1 MLEGAI
7 DLILRFVLDGVEV
20 SSWRFSE
27 GIVSS
32 GNSLNANSSKEDF
45 VRSLELISDFIK
57 KVDKVIGSVPFA
69 SLSPNIVEELKVIN
83 GSFKWELTIGD
94 LSVELMYYHTP
105 KTISVNRTSFSLSWS
120 DFIYFIERYKAFR
133 DRYIE
138 RIGF

>member
-69 SLSPNIVEELKVIN
+69 SLSPNIVEKLKVID
-83 GSFKWELTIGD
+83 GSFKWELTIGN
-94 LSVELMYYHTP
+94 LSVELMYCHTP

>member
-7 DLILRFVLDGVEV
+7 YLILRFVLDGVEV

-69 SLSPNIVEELKVIN
+69 SLSPNIVEKLKVID
-83 GSFKWELTIGD
+83 GSFKWELTIGN
-94 LSVELMYYHTP
+94 LSVELMYCHTP
-105 KTISVNRTSFSLSWS
+105 KTIS
-120 DFIYFIERYKAFR
+120 
-133 DRYIE
+133 
-138 RIGF
+138 

>member
-1 MLEGAI
+1 MLGSSI
-7 DLILRFVLDGVEV
+7 DLVLRFVLDGVEV

-83 GSFKWELTIGD
+83 GSFKWELTIGN
-94 LSVELMYYHTP
+94 LSVELMYCHTP

>member
-1 MLEGAI
+1 MEQNQLLYLLFYTSYLLVVGTLGSSI
-7 DLILRFVLDGVEV
+7 DLVLRFILDGVEV

-94 LSVELMYYHTP
+94 LSVELMYCHTP
-105 KTISVNRTSFSLSWS
+105 KTIS
-120 DFIYFIERYKAFR
+120 
-133 DRYIE
+133 
-138 RIGF
+138 